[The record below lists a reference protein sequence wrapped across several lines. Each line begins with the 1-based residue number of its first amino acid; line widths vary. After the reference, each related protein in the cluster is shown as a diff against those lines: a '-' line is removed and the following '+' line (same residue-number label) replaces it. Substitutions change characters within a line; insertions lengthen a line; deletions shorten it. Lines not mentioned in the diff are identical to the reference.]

1 MCTEVVVTDANNLCG
16 IYIMSGDNNLYL
28 HTHA

>member
-1 MCTEVVVTDANNLCG
+1 
-16 IYIMSGDNNLYL
+16 MSGDNNLYL